1 MSYEKQTWSTGETI
15 TANKLNHIEDGIADG
30 GSGGGSDVFI
40 VHVIADYSESE
51 EEPSVIVEEPVDDIF
66 NALSNN
72 KEVVAFVRDK
82 DAEGIVFAGANCM
95 RVFYFNDSDDSAER
109 VIEFKSP
116 VAINTIGNIEQID
129 AGTLFYNGNWS
140 YTFKSVQITQA

>member
-1 MSYEKQTWSTGETI
+1 MSYNWQNGELI
-15 TANKLNHIEDGIADG
+15 TAEKLNQT
-30 GSGGGSDVFI
+30 GGGSDTFI

-51 EEPSVIVEEPVDDIF
+51 EEPSVTVEEPVDDIF

-72 KEVVAFVRDK
+72 RDVVAFVRDK

-95 RVFYFNDSDDSAER
+95 RISYFNDSDDSAER
-109 VIEFKSP
+109 VLEFRAP

-129 AGTLFYNGNWS
+129 TSALFYNGDWS
-140 YTFKSVQITQA
+140 YTFESVRITPA